1 VDTVS
6 GMGKTTARSS
16 FKLFI
21 GVSISSVITAV
32 SVLIV
37 MNLLPPA
44 EFGLI
49 ATAMI
54 FPSMLSLF
62 KDWGMNSAMIKY
74 LAQYNAEKDNDGVRS
89 VLLGGLVFELLMG
102 SMLTLICY
110 FGAGFIA
117 TTIFEMPNLKFLIE
131 FSSLTIISDSFLK
144 VAQSTF
150 TGMERMEYYSLTQIL
165 NSVIRC
171 SVAPLLVL
179 MDFGVL
185 GAIQGQIVAQI
196 VAGLVGLVIYFI
208 VFLRH
213 TGLHTKIV
221 DRKMLGTIKTMFKYS
236 VPLSIS
242 VIAGGFL
249 PHYYTTLLNQ
259 STVLPTAEAYTF
271 AMGNYSSALNFSV
284 IITFFTIPINTVLF
298 PAFSKLRES
307 EDKTHI
313 QIMFKS
319 SVKYG
324 ALLTVPVTLMIMV
337 LSKPLVYSLVDTS
350 YIDAP
355 FYLALYCIIY
365 LYATMGN
372 LSTSNVLNGQ
382 GRTDLSMKMSLLT
395 LVVGLAL
402 SVIFI
407 IPLGVVGL
415 LISNTLCGLP
425 STFLGLRWIKNFY
438 GATVDWMSSAKI
450 FLASCVAAVATYLLV
465 SQLPMNYWLQL
476 FIGGVAF
483 LAVYLVAAPLLNAV
497 NKKDVHTL
505 REMLSGLG
513 PFSYIFNI
521 PLQVIEKLSD
531 RF

>member
-1 VDTVS
+1 
-6 GMGKTTARSS
+6 MAKTTARSS

-32 SVLIV
+32 SVLIII
-37 MNLLPPA
+37 NLLPPE
-44 EFGLI
+44 EFGLV
-49 ATAMI
+49 ATALI
-54 FPSMLSLF
+54 FPTMLSLF

-74 LAQYNAEKDNDGVRS
+74 LAQYNAEKNNEGVRS
-89 VLLGGLVFELLMG
+89 VLIGGLVFELLTG
-102 SMLTLICY
+102 TLLTLVCY
-110 FGAGFIA
+110 FSAGFIA
-117 TTIFEMPNLKFLIE
+117 TTIFSMPELKILIE
-131 FSSLTIISDSFLK
+131 FASLSIISDSFLK
-144 VAQSTF
+144 VSQSTF

-171 SVAPLLVL
+171 SVAPLLVV
-179 MDFGVL
+179 MGFGVL

-196 VAGLVGLVIYFI
+196 ASGLVGLTIYFV
-208 VFLRH
+208 VFLKH
-213 TGLHTKIV
+213 TGLNTKIV

-249 PHYYTTLLNQ
+249 PQYYTTLLNH
-259 STVLPTAEAYTF
+259 STVLPTAEAYSF

-284 IITFFTIPINTVLF
+284 LITFFTIPINTVLF
-298 PAFSKLRES
+298 PAFSKLKETV
-307 EDKTHI
+307 DNKHI

-324 ALLTVPVTLMIMV
+324 ALLTVPVSLMIMV
-337 LSKPLVYSLVDTS
+337 LSKPLVYSLVKTT
-350 YIDAP
+350 YTDAP
-355 FYLALYCIIY
+355 FYLALYCIIF

-395 LVVGLAL
+395 LGVGLVL

-425 STFLGLRWIKNFY
+425 STFLGLRWIKKFY
-438 GATVDWMSSAKI
+438 GATVDWASSAKI
-450 FLASCVAAVATYLLV
+450 FLASVVAAVVTFLIVSLLPFGYWA
-465 SQLPMNYWLQL
+465 QL
-476 FIGGVAF
+476 IVGGVTF
-483 LAVYLVAAPLLNAV
+483 LGVYLVSAPLLNAV

-521 PLQVIEKLSD
+521 PLQIIEKLSD
-531 RF
+531 VF